1 MAGTAPNVVF
11 ILTDQERFFP
21 ELPTGFDLPGRHRL
35 QELGVTFTNHQITSC
50 VCTPSRS
57 TIYTGQ
63 HIQRTG
69 VFDNVNFPWASD
81 LPTDMPTV
89 GHRLRDLGYF
99 CAYLG
104 KWHLSAELDTTDVY
118 SGPNPAFGDVL
129 DGYGFSDFV
138 GPGDVIGMT
147 LGGYRSD

>member
-1 MAGTAPNVVF
+1 MSDSRPNIVF
-11 ILTDQERFFP
+11 ILTDQERYFP
-21 ELPTGFDLPGRHRL
+21 ELPTGFDLPGRRCL
-35 QELGVTFTNHQITSC
+35 QDLGVTCTNHQITSC

-99 CAYLG
+99 SAYMG
-104 KWHLSAELDTTDVY
+104 KWHLSAEMDTTDFY
-118 SGPNPAFGDVL
+118 GGPNPAFRDVL
-129 DGYGFSDFV
+129 DGYGFSDN
-138 GPGDVIGMT
+138 
-147 LGGYRSD
+147 LLGYRENLRQRRGAVAP